1 MQNQCI
7 PRTAKF
13 LGAAVVWAL
22 IFSALTAINVRPVAV
37 DATTPRFPCDIPTF
51 LDFPAADAPPTV
63 EIWTP
68 TTLGAAWTPP
78 PCTGWEVGSNALVV
92 TLAGT
97 FSSTSDTDG
106 MLSRIGNI
114 SGMHAVRYWSVT
126 DKKWTPLFL
135 NNTALSA
142 PQPDVARGDFSA
154 NEIRRG
160 APLYF
165 LTADNRSG
173 KETITK
179 LLLKSIAPGLIVIEM
194 TNVTPIRWFLF
205 ELAPA
210 GATRTL
216 YLLDWQNAASWQFYS
231 LTLVSQRSILFSRFI
246 TDASYVNRAVAMFR
260 FIANIPTDAEPPAAP
275 K

>member
-1 MQNQCI
+1 MRNQCI

-22 IFSALTAINVRPVAV
+22 IISALTAINIRPVAA
-37 DATTPRFPCDIPTF
+37 DAATPRLPCDIPTV
-51 LDFPAADAPPTV
+51 LDFPAADAPPVV

-78 PCTGWEVGSNALVV
+78 TCTDWEVGSNALVV
-92 TLAGT
+92 ALAGT

-106 MLSRIGNI
+106 MLSRIGSI
-114 SGMHAVRYWSVT
+114 SALHVVRYWSVT

-142 PQPDVARGDFSA
+142 PQSDVARGDFSA

-165 LTADNRSG
+165 QTTDNRSG
-173 KETITK
+173 KETITQ
-179 LLLKSIAPGLIVIEM
+179 LLLKSIAPGRIVIEM
-194 TNVTPIRWFLF
+194 TNVMPIRWFLF

-216 YLLDWQNAASWQFYS
+216 YFLDQKNAASWKFYS
-231 LTLVSQRSILFSRFI
+231 MTLVSQRSIFLSRFI

-260 FIANIPTDAEPPAAP
+260 FIANIPTDTEPPVAL